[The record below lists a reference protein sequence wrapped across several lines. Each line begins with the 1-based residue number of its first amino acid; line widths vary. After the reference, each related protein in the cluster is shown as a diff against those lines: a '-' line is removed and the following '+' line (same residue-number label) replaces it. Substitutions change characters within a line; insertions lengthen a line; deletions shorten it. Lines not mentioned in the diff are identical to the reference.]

1 MEALVELEL
10 VALDDVIRDVV
21 VDVELE
27 LDEVEEVVDVD
38 VDVRVVPVEPG
49 TGTPA

>member
-10 VALDDVIRDVV
+10 VVLDVVARDVV

-27 LDEVEEVVDVD
+27 LDEVEEVVDA
-38 VDVRVVPVEPG
+38 DVRVVPVEPG